1 MDDSEAILLNFFK
14 LFVLIDWKTS
24 YRVLIYRKKINWFL
38 GVDSFFLSLKQT
50 VCLMREFVLN

>member
-14 LFVLIDWKTS
+14 LFVFIDWKTS